1 MLQNHVCIS
10 IVGYGIGLL
19 PHYDSSAASGVS
31 FKMRYLTPLDSWFLS
46 AFQSSEFAAYLLKI
60 WLIDTIL
67 LKQTSSPQHWL
78 HALEIWN
85 LLERN
90 LQTTLHKGLVL
101 IPQLWRR
108 ESKKDRA
115 YEFSCQLLQSWKKKH
130 DADLKF
136 SHSLVLLQ
144 KNHLPTISAMPAAAF
159 KPRSLISSCCLYPKP
174 CSKRQVDHH
183 RTSEKKLRQREHGHG
198 LALSQ
203 FFLRQLQHRA
213 HLPFANFSRR
223 VPEPLSARWPSLQL
237 PLLMAAS
244 MGRQS
249 LDILGSSWQWGI
261 CKSKARTAPAE
272 GELKKSPTDHLKFK
286 NNCMKLEWISEIPPA
301 TYSCIF
307 ISTPQVIVL
316 QASDFMVNP
325 TRPLGI
331 KIGNYQ
337 VLSQHLLQLGLFA
350 AFNIELAPWMMIAE
364 IVGVNNTTIFTTI
377 PAKLMAT
384 FLGFNLSST
393 QSLCSTNAEP

>member
-1 MLQNHVCIS
+1 MLWTS
-10 IVGYGIGLL
+10 TTL
-19 PHYDSSAASGVS
+19 
-31 FKMRYLTPLDSWFLS
+31 WFLS
-46 AFQSSEFAAYLLKI
+46 SQCGEFQDEISYPFRFLVLVSFPVKWICISAENLVDWYDFAQANKLTATLAACVGNLEPTWAKPATDPAQGACTHSTVVEKRI
-60 WLIDTIL
+60 QKRQGLWIL
-67 LKQTSSPQHWL
+67 LSASSKL
-78 HALEIWN
+78 
-85 LLERN
+85 
-90 LQTTLHKGLVL
+90 
-101 IPQLWRR
+101 
-108 ESKKDRA
+108 
-115 YEFSCQLLQSWKKKH
+115 KKKH

-307 ISTPQVIVL
+307 ISTP
-316 QASDFMVNP
+316 
-325 TRPLGI
+325 
-331 KIGNYQ
+331 
-337 VLSQHLLQLGLFA
+337 
-350 AFNIELAPWMMIAE
+350 
-364 IVGVNNTTIFTTI
+364 
-377 PAKLMAT
+377 
-384 FLGFNLSST
+384 
-393 QSLCSTNAEP
+393 